1 MGARCGLLHRRVE
14 KGIAEEVQRATK
26 NNSGIISGLK
36 ASNQES
42 VLANSMGVLVRF
54 TKHTNKETKKLL
66 GSEQMASQFITKTI
80 CNCIRNSYSTQIFF
94 VRKNMSHKTV
104 YKSAKTDNRFKA

>member
-14 KGIAEEVQRATK
+14 KGIAEEVQRATE

-42 VLANSMGVLVRF
+42 VLANGMWVLVRLKKKKGISQEASKWHCTSLYHVHYF
-54 TKHTNKETKKLL
+54 VQKEKK
-66 GSEQMASQFITKTI
+66 E
-80 CNCIRNSYSTQIFF
+80 
-94 VRKNMSHKTV
+94 
-104 YKSAKTDNRFKA
+104 